1 MDAQTLYLNHAGTS
15 WPKPPRVRAA
25 VERALD
31 ADPATWAAE
40 FAEHHAA
47 VARAFGLASP
57 DRLLLTPGCTSALA
71 IALADLPWRPGDR
84 VLTSSLEH
92 HAVVRPLLKLQE
104 RGVTV
109 TFLPRASTGPLDLD
123 AARAELVR
131 GDVRLVAV
139 SAAANVTGERLP
151 VAALVRE
158 ARAAGALVLVDGAQV
173 AGWDDI
179 DLPAL
184 GVDLFAFAGHKGP
197 QAPWG
202 IGGLYVAPG
211 VRMQCLAAVCE
222 LPTEGGGTMP
232 SWCDV
237 GSVDRLALAGLAAGL
252 GGRDP
257 GALARARRAAQTLR
271 SGLGA
276 IPGVRVFAGSDLP
289 TVAFVVGGRSPSAIG
304 AALAER
310 GIVVA
315 SGLQCAPR
323 AHEALG
329 TDPEGVV
336 RISFGP
342 DHDEPDATRALD
354 ALRVVLL
361 S

>member
-1 MDAQTLYLNHAGTS
+1 MDRPTLYLNHAGTS

-31 ADPATWAAE
+31 ADPSTWAE
-40 FAEHHAA
+40 DFARNHAT
-47 VARAFGLASP
+47 VAHAFGLDSP

-71 IALADLPWRPGDR
+71 VAIADLPWQPGDR
-84 VLTSSLEH
+84 VLTSSMEH
-92 HAVVRPLLKLQE
+92 HAVVRPLLKLRE
-104 RGVTV
+104 HGVTV

-123 AARAELVR
+123 ATRAELAR
-131 GDVRLVAV
+131 GDVRLVAI

-151 VAALVRE
+151 VDVLVRE
-158 ARAAGALVLVDGAQV
+158 AHAAGALILVDGAQV
-173 AGWDDI
+173 AGWDPV
-179 DLPAL
+179 DLPAF

-202 IGGLYVAPG
+202 IGGLYVRPS

-252 GGRDP
+252 GGRELE
-257 GALARARRAAQTLR
+257 ALEQATGAAQALR
-271 SGLGA
+271 AGLGA

-289 TVAFVVGGRSPSAIG
+289 TVAFVVDGRSPGAIG

-310 GIVVA
+310 GVVVSA
-315 SGLQCAPR
+315 GLQCAPR

-329 TDPEGVV
+329 TDPDGVV
-336 RISFGP
+336 RVSFGP
-342 DHDEPDATRALD
+342 DQDVTDADRAL
-354 ALRVVLL
+354 ATLTAVLL
-361 S
+361 L